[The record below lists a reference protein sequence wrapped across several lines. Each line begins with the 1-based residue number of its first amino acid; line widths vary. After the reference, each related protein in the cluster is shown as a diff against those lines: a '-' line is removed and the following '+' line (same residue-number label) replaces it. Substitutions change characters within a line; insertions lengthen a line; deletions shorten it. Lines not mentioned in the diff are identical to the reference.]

1 MGRSKLMGARSLR
14 AAFGLAMASAI
25 VAAPVTARAQSAED
39 KAAAQVAFEEG
50 KRLMGAQAY
59 AEACSKFSESL
70 RRDPG
75 LGTMLGLADCYE
87 KNGQTASAWAEFLEA
102 AGAAA
107 RKGDRR
113 EALARENASRLEPLL
128 SRVVVRVSPNADVRG
143 LAVKRDGV
151 EIGRALWGEA
161 VPVDPGVHSV
171 SASAPGSK
179 DWQTSIEVPA
189 KSGAQTVTVP
199 RLEPAP
205 VTPAASSPAAAAPA
219 ASTSAPPPESTAT
232 DRGRTQRMVGLGVAG
247 AGVVGVVLGA
257 VFGLDAKAK
266 LDDSNGPGHCD
277 ANDACDAYGL
287 QKRSDAKSS
296 ALVSTVS
303 FVAGG
308 VALAG
313 GAALWFTAPKKGTA
327 RVGLTVPPA
336 GTTGV
341 GVVGVW

>member
-1 MGRSKLMGARSLR
+1 MGRSKLMGARSLH
-14 AAFGLAMASAI
+14 AAFALAMGSTI
-25 VAAPVTARAQSAED
+25 VAAPMTARAQSAED

-59 AEACSKFSESL
+59 AEACSKFSESV

-75 LGTMLGLADCYE
+75 LGAMLGLADCYE

-171 SASAPGSK
+171 SASAPGWK

-205 VTPAASSPAAAAPA
+205 VAAPAAAPA
-219 ASTSAPPPESTAT
+219 PSTPPPAAEATST

-257 VFGLDAKAK
+257 IFGLDAKSK

-277 ANDACDAYGL
+277 TNDACDGYGL

-303 FVAGG
+303 FVVGG

-313 GAALWFTAPKKGTA
+313 GAALWFTAPKTGTA
-327 RVGLTVPPA
+327 RVGLTPAPA
-336 GTTGV
+336 GTGV